1 LRPRSITQSAR
12 RRLALAVLALIA
24 LVAAVVT
31 AVATASSEKSHAVPP
46 AQVLNYQAYVG
57 GRGKANPKLAP
68 VTIGFINGQGGPPNF
83 NFPQPTNVID
93 AAVKMANTELGG
105 IHGHPISLNKCF
117 IAQAEEEGVR
127 CGQQMANDRNVKV
140 ILYGAV
146 VVGNQS
152 IYSTIKGTKPIIGGV
167 TANAADP
174 TAKNAYFLNGSQT
187 SVLGPFGTY
196 TKRFLSKVKSV
207 AIVYPNQPGAD
218 TAAFA
223 LRKGMQQVGVKVTMI
238 ATPQLATDLVGPAT
252 QASSADMIIPALGF
266 TDCVPFARALDQ
278 IHYSKPVL
286 STPLCTF
293 IPKGAYS
300 GGDLPKWTYGIAQ
313 TLVNLR
319 SPQATLYLKKGQQ
332 YGTTVAPMLN
342 VFAEIAWEELLATV
356 KIMNTIAYNKISSAT
371 ISAGFKK
378 FKGPLVLAAPE
389 VACGKASPGEP
400 AVCGNE
406 TQFYNYLGQGKWK
419 AASGWL
425 KPPGAT

>member
-1 LRPRSITQSAR
+1 MRPASVTQLAR
-12 RRLALAVLALIA
+12 RRPAFVALAVAALAT
-24 LVAAVVT
+24 AVVT
-31 AVATASSEKSHAVPP
+31 AVATASTKRSHAAPP
-46 AQVLNYQAYVG
+46 AQVLNYQTYVG
-57 GRGKANPKLAP
+57 GHGKANPKLSP
-68 VTIGFINGQGGPPNF
+68 VTLGFINGQGGPPNF
-83 NFPQPTNVID
+83 NFPQPTSVIE
-93 AAVKMANTELGG
+93 AAVRMANAELGG
-105 IHGHPISLNKCF
+105 IHGHPIKLNECF

-127 CGQQMANDRNVKV
+127 CGQQMANNSAIKV

-146 VVGNQS
+146 IVGNQS

-187 SVLGPFGTY
+187 SVLGPFGTF
-196 TKRFLSKVKSV
+196 TKRFLSKVKTV

-223 LRKGMQQVGVKVTMI
+223 LKKGMEQVGVKVTMI
-238 ATPQLATDLVGPAT
+238 ATPQLATDLLGPAT

-293 IPKGAYS
+293 IPSVAYA

-319 SPQATLYLKKGQQ
+319 SPQSTLYLKKGLQ

-342 VFAEIAWEELLATV
+342 VFAEIAWEEALATI
-356 KIMNTIAYNKISSAT
+356 KIMNTIPFNRITSAT
-371 ISAGFKK
+371 ISAGFKN
-378 FKGPLVLAAPE
+378 FKGPLVLAAPDI
-389 VACGKASPGEP
+389 ACGKVSAGEP

-406 TQFYNYLGQGKWK
+406 TQFYTYLGHGKWK

-425 KPPGAT
+425 KPPGAR

>member
-1 LRPRSITQSAR
+1 MRPLRSLRAAR
-12 RRLALAVLALIA
+12 GRRGLALAVTIGACLALSA
-24 LVAAVVT
+24 VAAL
-31 AVATASSEKSHAVPP
+31 AATTAVPP
-46 AQVLNYQAYVG
+46 PQVLNYQTYVG
-57 GRGKANPKLAP
+57 GKGKAKAKLSP

-83 NFPQPTNVID
+83 DFPQPTNVIE
-93 AAVKMANTELGG
+93 AGVRMANAELGG
-105 IHGHPISLNKCF
+105 VHGHPIRLNECF
-117 IAQAEEEGVR
+117 IRQAEEEGVR
-127 CGQQMANDRNVKV
+127 CGQQMANDKNVQV
-140 ILYGAV
+140 ILYGAQF
-146 VVGNQS
+146 VGNQS
-152 IYSTIKGTKPIIGGV
+152 IYSILKGSKPVVGGV
-167 TANAADP
+167 ATPPADP

-196 TKRFLSKVKSV
+196 TKRFLPKVKTV

-223 LRKGMQQVGVKVTMI
+223 LRKGMQQVGAKVTMI

-286 STPLCTF
+286 TTPLCTF
-293 IPKGAYS
+293 IPKAAYA

-319 SPQATLYLKKGQQ
+319 SPQSTLYLKKGLQ
-332 YGTTVAPMLN
+332 YGTTVGPMLN

-356 KIMNTIAYNKISSAT
+356 KVMNTIPFNKLSSAT
-371 ISAGFKK
+371 ISAGFKS
-378 FKGPLVLAAPE
+378 FKGPLILAAPDI
-389 VACGKASPGEP
+389 ACGKAFPGEP

-406 TQFYNYLGQGKWK
+406 TQFYNYLGKGKWK

-425 KPPGAT
+425 KPPGAK

>member
-1 LRPRSITQSAR
+1 MRSVGFLRAPRGR
-12 RRLALAVLALIA
+12 RGAALASTIGACLAVSA
-24 LVAAVVT
+24 VAAFS
-31 AVATASSEKSHAVPP
+31 VAGAATPP
-46 AQVLNYQAYVG
+46 QVLNYQLYVG
-57 GRGKANPKLAP
+57 GKGKAKANLSPI
-68 VTIGFINGQGGPPNF
+68 TIGFINGQGGPPNF
-83 NFPQPTNVID
+83 NFPQPTNVIE
-93 AAVKMANTELGG
+93 AGVRMVNTELGG
-105 IHGHPISLNKCF
+105 IHGHPIELNECF

-127 CGQQMANDRNVKV
+127 CGQQLANDRSVKV

-146 VVGNQS
+146 IVGNQS
-152 IYSTIKGTKPIIGGV
+152 IYSTIKGSKPIIGGV

-196 TKRFLSKVKSV
+196 TKRYLPKVKTV

-223 LRKGMQQVGVKVTMI
+223 LRKGMQQIGAKVTMI

-293 IPKGAYS
+293 IPKAAYA
-300 GGDLPKWTYGIAQ
+300 GGDLPKWTFGIAQ

-319 SPQATLYLKKGQQ
+319 SPQSTLYLKKGLQ
-332 YGTTVAPMLN
+332 YGTTVGPMLN
-342 VFAEIAWEELLATV
+342 VFAEIAWEELLATAKV
-356 KIMNTIAYNKISSAT
+356 MNTIPFNKISSAT
-371 ISAGFKK
+371 ISAGFKN
-378 FKGPLVLAAPE
+378 FNGPLILAAPDI
-389 VACGKASPGEP
+389 ACGKVSPGEP

-406 TQFYNYLGQGKWK
+406 TQFYNYLGKGKWK
-419 AASGWL
+419 AASSWL
-425 KPPGAT
+425 KPPGAK